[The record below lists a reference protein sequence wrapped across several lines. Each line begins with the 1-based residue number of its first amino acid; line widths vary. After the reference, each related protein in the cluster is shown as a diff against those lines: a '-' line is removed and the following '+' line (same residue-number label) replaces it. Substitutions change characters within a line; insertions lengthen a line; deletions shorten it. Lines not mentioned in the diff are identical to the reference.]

1 MKESS
6 SKKQKKAY
14 PAIVEAQLCKGTI
27 AYLPLG
33 SEDGL
38 IVTGG
43 YKYRNK
49 YIVIVGITEDGFIV
63 GSLLINTK
71 AHDATPEL
79 GACQFPLKQKDYPTN
94 LKYKSW
100 LDCSQLFRLEKN
112 NMLKYAQYCGL
123 LTEKDSSL
131 LYSHLHESTMLSNK
145 EKKEFGL

>member
-1 MKESS
+1 MKDSS

-49 YIVIVGITEDGFIV
+49 YIVIVGITEDG
-63 GSLLINTK
+63 L
-71 AHDATPEL
+71 
-79 GACQFPLKQKDYPTN
+79 
-94 LKYKSW
+94 
-100 LDCSQLFRLEKN
+100 
-112 NMLKYAQYCGL
+112 
-123 LTEKDSSL
+123 
-131 LYSHLHESTMLSNK
+131 
-145 EKKEFGL
+145 